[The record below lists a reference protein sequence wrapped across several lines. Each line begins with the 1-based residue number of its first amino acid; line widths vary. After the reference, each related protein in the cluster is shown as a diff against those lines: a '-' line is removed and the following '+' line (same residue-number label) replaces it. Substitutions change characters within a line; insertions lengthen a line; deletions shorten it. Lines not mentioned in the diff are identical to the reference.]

1 MSITT
6 YVNYHRRPHVHFLTV
21 AEYNSKFKTNIE
33 APVGFEHE
41 LEGALALAR
50 RVTDPNE
57 YIQHD
62 FMAMGRRRGRKSSGR
77 GGAGLS
83 GRSPGKTYKQYSS
96 ALKGSSAKRQGSN
109 PSVIRKTARTNQER
123 NKDSHIKPFPVPTK
137 KVKKE
142 KEQKDTRSADNA
154 GNDERETKEDDS
166 DNGATGLKGLGDITI
181 ENVKKAV
188 KGKGKDAGG
197 LNLDQIRPFLEKNG
211 EDSDGN
217 RKQLERKLKNLLQN
231 SKEES
236 ASSGGANNET
246 NAMDLDDFLDDYNED
261 VAYEE
266 VDPSDLTTDLAAVDI
281 AAVEDDLDAFL
292 ASEDFDSPPMETKT
306 SSPTE
311 TAAPQASEP
320 TETAAP
326 QASEPTETAA
336 PQASEPSLTEQIDSY
351 LSTNAQDSETFARDR
366 AHVIHFATGNGSLR
380 SQLMKG
386 RERYMK
392 RLSDFL
398 NGDMAAKVR
407 MMDNKEVLVSALKPN
422 RSSLKKLLQAK
433 PGEPRFCKCD

>member
-21 AEYNSKFKTNIE
+21 AEYNAKFKTNIE

-109 PSVIRKTARTNQER
+109 PSVIRKSARTNKER
-123 NKDSHIKPFPVPTK
+123 NKDSLIKPFPVPTK

-142 KEQKDTRSADNA
+142 KEQKDTRSTNNS

-166 DNGATGLKGLGDITI
+166 DNGATGLKGLGGDKNITI
-181 ENVKKAV
+181 ERVKKAAN
-188 KGKGKDAGG
+188 GKGYEGGG
-197 LNLDQIRPFLEKNG
+197 LNVPDIKTFLDANDI
-211 EDSDGN
+211 DSEGT
-217 RKQLERKLKNLLQN
+217 RKELERKLKELIGIEV
-231 SKEES
+231 EES
-236 ASSGGANNET
+236 ASSGGANGANNET

-311 TAAPQASEP
+311 TAAPK
-320 TETAAP
+320 TT
-326 QASEPTETAA
+326 
-336 PQASEPSLTEQIDSY
+336 EPSLTEQIDSY